1 MSALRINNV
10 KTLLATME
18 ARFDTLTLAQLC
30 ETAHRARFTQE
41 ELTSVDGM
49 VYRETVANILKRRYI
64 FGTIAALFKPLN
76 SNVFECIA
84 KFVDFDIDWQVRID
98 ECVYSAC
105 IRYKNTHARAIMD
118 LDRSNALFLATHVL
132 FVHNA
137 GRKNHIMSWIAK
149 SPEHQLAYYQ
159 FKKRKNIAYHTELA
173 RIKKSLKEA
182 TREVKL
188 TRDMLKYQESVA
200 NYQLSLG
207 ELTEMNNKQESE
219 WICKYGWTNFP
230 ESTKLLYTHPEG
242 LIEMP

>member
-1 MSALRINNV
+1 MSALSV
-10 KTLLATME
+10 KTLLASME
-18 ARFDTLTLAQLC
+18 YRFETLTLGQLC
-30 ETAHRARFTQE
+30 ETARRARFTQE
-41 ELTSVDGM
+41 ELTSVDGV
-49 VYRETVANILKRRYI
+49 VYRATVINILKRRYI

-84 KFVDFDIDWQVRID
+84 KFVDFDIEWQARIH
-98 ECVYSAC
+98 ECVSSAC
-105 IRYKNTHARAIMD
+105 FRYKNTHARAIMD

-132 FVHNA
+132 SVHNA

-159 FKKRKNIAYHTELA
+159 FKKRKNIAYHTELD
-173 RIKKSLKEA
+173 RIKKSQKDA
-182 TREVKL
+182 TYEVKL

-200 NYQLSLG
+200 NYQLSLS

-230 ESTKLLYTHPEG
+230 ESTELLYIHTER
-242 LIEMP
+242 LNEMP